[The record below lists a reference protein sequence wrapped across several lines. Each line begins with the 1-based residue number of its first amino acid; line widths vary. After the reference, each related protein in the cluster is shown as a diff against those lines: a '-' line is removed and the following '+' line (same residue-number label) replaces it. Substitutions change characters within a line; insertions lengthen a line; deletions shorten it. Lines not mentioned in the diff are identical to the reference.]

1 MSFYNYAT
9 FDLSREEAPFARF
22 ADGLH
27 AGEPAPEFSLEDLG
41 SGRMVPMGEL
51 WASGPAVLEFGSFT

>member
-9 FDLSREEAPFARF
+9 FDMAREEAPFAEFTQR
-22 ADGLH
+22 LH
-27 AGEPAPEFSLEDLG
+27 AGEPAPEFTLEDLD

-51 WASGPAVLEFGSFT
+51 WANGPAVLEFGSFT